1 MESITELSL
10 GELEHFMLDREEAIF
25 HAKQVFSW
33 VYKKG
38 AVDFSSMSNLPE
50 SLRNNLK
57 NEFSIFD
64 LKLIKTSKSH
74 DGTQKL
80 LFALK
85 DGELVESVIIPSEKR
100 ITACISTQV
109 GCKYAC
115 FFCASGIAGFERN
128 LTSGE
133 IIEEVLFLNKQVH
146 PKKITH
152 IVFMGTGEPLD
163 NYDSLIKAIRLI
175 NSPDALGI
183 GSRRITVSTS
193 GVIPGIE
200 KLAQEG
206 LQIELSVSLHSA
218 EDKVRSLLMPV
229 NKVYPL
235 QELINSCK
243 GYINTTGRQ
252 ITFEYILIK
261 GMNASLECAQ
271 KLVKLLKGLKP
282 VKVNLITANPVKEL
296 NIEPPQR
303 QEIILFKDY
312 LMKHGLHATLRK
324 PRGEDIEAACG
335 QLRLRHEKK

>member
-1 MESITELSL
+1 MGSITELSL
-10 GELEHFMLDREEAIF
+10 GELEHFILDREEAIF
-25 HAKQVFSW
+25 HAKQIFSW

-38 AVDFSSMSNLPE
+38 AVDFDLMSNLPVF
-50 SLRNNLK
+50 LRTSLK

-64 LKLIKTSKSH
+64 LKLIKASKSH
-74 DGTQKL
+74 DGTQKF

-85 DGELVESVIIPSEKR
+85 DDELIESVLIPSEKR

-115 FFCASGIAGFERN
+115 SFCASGIAGFERN

-133 IIEEVLFLNKQVH
+133 IIEEVLFLNRQIR

-163 NYDSLIKAIRLI
+163 NYDSLMKAVRMI

-183 GSRRITVSTS
+183 GSRRITISTS

-200 KLAQEG
+200 RLAQEG
-206 LQIELSVSLHSA
+206 LQIELSISLHSA

-229 NKVYPL
+229 NRIYPL
-235 QELINSCK
+235 EDLIAACADF
-243 GYINTTGRQ
+243 INKTGRQ

-261 GMNASLECAQ
+261 GMNSSLESAQ
-271 KLVKLLKGLKP
+271 KLVKLLKELKL
-282 VKVNLITANPVKEL
+282 VKVNLIPANPVKEL
-296 NIEPPQR
+296 NIEPPPR

>member
-1 MESITELSL
+1 MNSITELSL

-74 DGTQKL
+74 DGTQKS
-80 LFALK
+80 LFVLK

-100 ITACISTQV
+100 ISACISTQV

-115 FFCASGIAGFERN
+115 SFCASGVAGFERN
-128 LTSGE
+128 LTPGE
-133 IIEEVLFLNKQVH
+133 IIEEVLFLNKQIH

-163 NYDSLIKAIRLI
+163 NYDSLMKAIRLI

-183 GSRRITVSTS
+183 GSRRITISTS

-218 EDKVRSLLMPV
+218 EDKVRSLLMPI
-229 NKVYPL
+229 NKVYTL

-243 GYINTTGRQ
+243 DYINRTGRQ

-271 KLVKLLKGLKP
+271 KLVKLLKGLKL

-335 QLRLRHEKK
+335 QLRLRHEKE